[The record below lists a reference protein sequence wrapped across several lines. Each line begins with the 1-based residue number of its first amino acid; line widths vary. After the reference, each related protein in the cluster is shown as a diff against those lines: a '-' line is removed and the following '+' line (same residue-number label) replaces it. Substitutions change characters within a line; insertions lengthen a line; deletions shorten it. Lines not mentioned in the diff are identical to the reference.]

1 MKTKVG
7 LEREALSKAIDAKE
21 KGIWILKLHKM
32 VILILTVTQE
42 NHLDELQNSR
52 ESDWESSHD

>member
-21 KGIWILKLHKM
+21 KDIWILKLCKM